1 MAEISS
7 PRPLPPAPPT
17 TRAAQPAAD
26 LAVKLLQPLEGLLAA
41 GQTAKAEVVALKE
54 VAQSFQLLLK
64 LTLDNGKQTTVE
76 ASSSRP
82 LNQGTA
88 LAVTALSDTRL
99 LLALQ
104 TGNSKVQ
111 TSLDLQ
117 QLPIGTLLQGKVEA
131 REQLVQNKA
140 QQVIYKVLVSLL
152 NTPLAGSKLSVETPL
167 PLPIGSLLTAQVQGS
182 QTLNFLPLSGRLD
195 QLVVGQQLAT
205 QQGRQGSLEGLFKNL
220 QGLSQQPGLPEN
232 LRTSVDKLLGLLPEA
247 GQLGTPKGLAQALE
261 NSGMFLEAKL
271 LTGQTSNLPQD
282 LKANLLR
289 LIAQLLPNLPT
300 PHALPSTLGAVSTAN
315 ALAQALPVFVRNALG
330 NLSQANLR
338 QQGLSFP
345 LPSRLLQSMEGET
358 DLETL
363 LKLAAAAVS
372 RLQTHQLS
380 SLAQNQVTAEGNL
393 LTTWQLELP
402 MRNQQD
408 IVPLQLKLQREEQNN
423 NSSKKEQKE
432 VLWRVD
438 LAFDLEPLGPL
449 QVQAQLVRGSLSS
462 QLWAERSHTAEL
474 IDLEL
479 GHLRERLLAAGL
491 EVGEL
496 ACRQG
501 MPPQG
506 PKTHVE
512 QRWVDETA

>member
-7 PRPLPPAPPT
+7 PRPLPATPPL
-17 TRAAQPAAD
+17 TRPAQPSAD

-41 GQTAKAEVVALKE
+41 GQTAKAEVLALKE
-54 VAQSFQLLLK
+54 VAQSFHLLLK
-64 LTLDNGKQTTVE
+64 LTLDNGKQATVE
-76 ASSSRP
+76 ASSPRP

-88 LAVTALSDTRL
+88 LAVTALADSRL

-104 TGNSKVQ
+104 SGTGSKVLS
-111 TSLDLQ
+111 SLDLQ
-117 QLPIGTLLQGKVEA
+117 ELPIGTLLQGKVEA
-131 REQLVQNKA
+131 REQLVQAKA
-140 QQVIYKVLVSLL
+140 QHAVYKVLVSLL
-152 NTPLAGSKLSVETPL
+152 NTPLAGSKLNVETPL

-182 QTLNFLPLSGRLD
+182 QALNFLPLSGRLD
-195 QLVVGQQLAT
+195 QLVLGQQLAT
-205 QQGRQGSLEGLFKNL
+205 QQGRQGSLEGLLKSL
-220 QGLSQQPGLPEN
+220 QGLSQQSSLPDN
-232 LRTSVDKLLGLLPEA
+232 LRASVDKLLGLMPESS
-247 GQLGTPKGLAQALE
+247 QLSTAKGLAQALE
-261 NSGMFLEAKL
+261 NSGLFLEAKL
-271 LTGQTSNLPQD
+271 LGGQTSNLPQD

-289 LIAQLLPNLPT
+289 LVAQLLPNLPAT
-300 PHALPSTLGAVSTAN
+300 ATALPTTMAAT
-315 ALAQALPVFVRNALG
+315 ALAQALPALVRNALG
-330 NLSQANLR
+330 TLGQTSLR

-345 LPSRLLQSMEGET
+345 LPSRLLQSMAGDA
-358 DLETL
+358 DLEAL

-380 SLAQNQVTAEGNL
+380 SLAQSQVTAEGSL

-408 IVPLQLKLQREEQNN
+408 IVPLQIKLQREEQHGGG
-423 NSSKKEQKE
+423 KKEQKDM
-432 VLWRVD
+432 LWRVD
-438 LAFDLEPLGPL
+438 LAFDLDPLGPL
-449 QVQAQLVRGSLSS
+449 QVQAQLIRGSLSS
-462 QLWAERSHTAEL
+462 QIWAERSNTVEL
-474 IDLEL
+474 IDHEL

-506 PKTHVE
+506 PKTQLE